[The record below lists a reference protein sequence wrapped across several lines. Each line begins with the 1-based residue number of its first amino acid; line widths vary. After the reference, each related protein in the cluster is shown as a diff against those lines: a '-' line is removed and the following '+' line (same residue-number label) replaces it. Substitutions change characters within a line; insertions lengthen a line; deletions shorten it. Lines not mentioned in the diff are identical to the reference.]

1 MLGTKMLKSEFNQ
14 VKYAELVVWCNNHEY
29 KTIEDKG
36 DYYEVVDCT
45 PTQQQQNEVK
55 KSELLQQLQDV
66 NAQLQELDVAM
77 MCDNGDDTTTVVI
90 NNVVTTMTSDEID
103 AYHTNKRQERV
114 NILNEIKGIQL

>member
-14 VKYAELVVWCNNHEY
+14 EKYAELATWCNNHEY

-55 KSELLQQLQDV
+55 KSELLVQLQDV
-66 NAQLQELDVAM
+66 NTELQELDVAM
-77 MCDNGDDTTTVVI
+77 MCDNGNDTTDVVI
-90 NNVVTTMTSDEID
+90 NDNVITMTGDEID
-103 AYHTNKRQERV
+103 AYHTNKMQERV
-114 NILNEIKGIQL
+114 NILKELKALQ

>member
-14 VKYAELVVWCNNHEY
+14 EKYTELATWCNNHEY

-55 KSELLQQLQDV
+55 KSELLAQLQEV
-66 NAQLQELDVAM
+66 NTQLQELDVAM
-77 MCDNGDDTTTVVI
+77 MCDNRDDTTTVVI
-90 NNVVTTMTSDEID
+90 DNVVTTMTSEEID
-103 AYHTNKRQERV
+103 QYHTNKMQERV
-114 NILNEIKGIQL
+114 NILKELKALQ

>member
-14 VKYAELVVWCNNHEY
+14 TKYTEFATWCNNHEY

-45 PTQQQQNEVK
+45 PTQQQQNATRK
-55 KSELLQQLQDV
+55 AELLVQLQEV
-66 NAQLQELDVAM
+66 NTQLQELDVAM

-90 NNVVTTMTSDEID
+90 DNVVTTMTSEEID
-103 AYHTNKRQERV
+103 QYHTNKMQERV
-114 NILNEIKGIQL
+114 NILTEIKALQ